1 MHISPLQKSSFSNK
15 TFYESKEQIKQKI
28 NELTIQK
35 LQNKIELLENKINNL
50 SKENSD
56 LKTKIALNSNIEYEL
71 SNTQI
76 KLRELEDKNY
86 NLIENNYK
94 EQKNLENKIEN
105 LNLLKEQEEKI
116 NRKSMIIYNQRREL
130 LNQVELENKLNKEEI
145 IILRKKNEDLKKKN
159 EEKVKRLEI
168 RNQIKYTELKKRMTD
183 NLNEA
188 KKNITKLNI
197 EYMDVNNRLTL
208 LQNNQL
214 LNQIELQSEKI
225 EELEKYNKN
234 LKDQIFYLENEL
246 EIHKNVE
253 IKLAKKIRKT
263 SLSQNISFK
272 DNTFNN
278 FMNSND
284 SVNLNIELIKDQ
296 INPINKKVFCNSTTN
311 KRTFNENNYFSIQEK
326 KIQNLEK
333 QIKNKNNEIENLKF
347 IINDNKIKLSHYEDK
362 YSGLFNF
369 FENCLSQ
376 FYNDKEINKNKNFC
390 INIDSIKKCN
400 FSIFSKEEQYSLL
413 VLIMKYLLPIINL
426 NFNANCNVG
435 NEIFQTNLNIINKEF
450 NKTENFLND
459 PILKPAFIKYNKIKN
474 HCSSNTNIS
483 NLFTKSIPIMRKD
496 KIKHDIK
503 ISNFKLKGIIN

>member
-1 MHISPLQKSSFSNK
+1 MHVSPVQKSSFSNK
-15 TFYESKEQIKQKI
+15 IFYESKEQTKQKI
-28 NELTIQK
+28 NEITIQK
-35 LQNKIELLENKINNL
+35 LQNKIELLEIKINNL

-76 KLRELEDKNY
+76 KVRELEDKNY

-94 EQKNLENKIEN
+94 EQKNLKNEIEN
-105 LNLLKEQEEKI
+105 LNLLKEKEEKL

-130 LNQVELENKLNKEEI
+130 LNQVELENKINKEEI
-145 IILRKKNEDLKKKN
+145 INLRKKNEDLKKENK
-159 EEKVKRLEI
+159 EKVERLEI

-214 LNQIELQSEKI
+214 MNQIELQSEKI
-225 EELEKYNKN
+225 EELEQYNKI

-253 IKLAKKIRKT
+253 IKLAKKMRKI

-278 FMNSND
+278 FINPND
-284 SVNLNIELIKDQ
+284 SINLNIKLIKDQ
-296 INPINKKVFCNSTTN
+296 LNPINKKVFCNSTSKTRISKDN
-311 KRTFNENNYFSIQEK
+311 KFFSILEK

-333 QIKNKNNEIENLKF
+333 QIKNKNNEIENLKL
-347 IINDNKIKLSHYEDK
+347 IINDNKIKLSQYEDK

-369 FENCLSQ
+369 FENSLRQ

-390 INIDSIKKCN
+390 INIDSIKKCD
-400 FSIFSKEEQYSLL
+400 FTIFSKEEQYSLL

-426 NFNANCNVG
+426 NFNASCNVG
-435 NEIFQTNLNIINKEF
+435 NEIFQTNLNIINKDF

-459 PILKPAFIKYNKIKN
+459 PILKPAFIKHNSIK
-474 HCSSNTNIS
+474 SNSNSNNNIN
-483 NLFTKSIPIMRKD
+483 NLFTKSIPIMRKE
-496 KIKHDIK
+496 KTKHDIK
-503 ISNFKLKGIIN
+503 INTFKLKGINN